1 MGKFKNLCKI
11 VNKHHFNRLLNLL
24 EDPAVAASIV
34 YGGSL
39 DEENLFIEP
48 TIVLDPRVDA
58 AIMEEEIFGPYL
70 PIITLDDI
78 HESIE
83 FINSREKPLTIYAF
97 TKDESLKKQILAET
111 SSGSVT
117 FSDAFVL
124 NACDNLPFGGLA
136 DLARGLMR
144 LAMGRFLDAEIEYTK
159 KICRFVQDI
168 YIEMTLLAPNM
179 DNKSEMKKKM
189 EIKMQSVMKI
199 ENACFSFHIRASEYI
214 PLLGHKNPRYP

>member
-1 MGKFKNLCKI
+1 MKVAVRRISSGKWGPCSGQACVGIDNILVEHKYASNLIDLLKKTIQRFYGEDMGKFKNLCKI
-11 VNKHHFNRLLNLL
+11 VNKHHLNRLLNLL

-58 AIMEEEIFGPYL
+58 AIMEEEIFGPFL

-124 NACDNLPFGGLA
+124 NACDNLPFGGV
-136 DLARGLMR
+136 GESGF
-144 LAMGRFLDAEIEYTK
+144 GRYHGM
-159 KICRFVQDI
+159 
-168 YIEMTLLAPNM
+168 Y
-179 DNKSEMKKKM
+179 
-189 EIKMQSVMKI
+189 
-199 ENACFSFHIRASEYI
+199 SFHTC
-214 PLLGHKNPRYP
+214 N